1 MPEFLSEF
9 SKSEAY
15 GIMVM
20 QIALSPPGAIISSYL
35 TQTCLGRKYT
45 GCISYILAGLCFIP
59 FFITRSKWAVIVFTC
74 PIYFFVGS
82 GFAAMYTMGSESFP
96 TETRVLGMGIANIFT
111 RVGGISSPIVTGL
124 LLEYDNGIELSFLLY
139 GISFC
144 SIGTSLLFL
153 KETTLKI
160 KKIVNESKEQVEI

>member
-1 MPEFLSEF
+1 
-9 SKSEAY
+9 
-15 GIMVM
+15 
-20 QIALSPPGAIISSYL
+20 
-35 TQTCLGRKYT
+35 
-45 GCISYILAGLCFIP
+45 
-59 FFITRSKWAVIVFTC
+59 
-74 PIYFFVGS
+74 
-82 GFAAMYTMGSESFP
+82 MYTMGSESFP